1 MNAFILAK
9 MKVLTQGR
17 YLWTRTIGSTLIG
30 QGIDSLLFISI
41 AFYGILPSS
50 VLVSAILAQ
59 WSVKSAYEILATPLT
74 YLVVNALKRAEDIDA
89 FDANTDFNPLH
100 VR

>member
-1 MNAFILAK
+1 
-9 MKVLTQGR
+9 
-17 YLWTRTIGSTLIG
+17 LIG

-59 WSVKSAYEILATPLT
+59 WLVKSAYEVLATPLT
-74 YLVVNALKRAEDIDA
+74 YLVVNNLKRAESIDT
-89 FDANTDFNPLH
+89 FDTNTDFSPLH
-100 VR
+100 LG